1 MRESGTELGNINR
14 LDAAVGVKAG
24 EAVAGVITERIE
36 VLKMAR
42 VYIGGIG
49 RDMQWRR

>member
-1 MRESGTELGNINR
+1 MGSEFRPSKHRNEDGAVRESGTELGNINR

-36 VLKMAR
+36 VL
-42 VYIGGIG
+42 
-49 RDMQWRR
+49 